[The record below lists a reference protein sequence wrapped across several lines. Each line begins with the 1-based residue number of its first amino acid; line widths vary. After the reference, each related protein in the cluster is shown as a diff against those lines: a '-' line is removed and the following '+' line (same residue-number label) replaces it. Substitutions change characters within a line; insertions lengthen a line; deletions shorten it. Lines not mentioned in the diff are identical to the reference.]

1 MTAARHPFAV
11 ELRALLAIAAPLAA
25 ANVAQMLMGLTSTIM
40 VGHLGSAALA
50 SAGLGG
56 SLYFTLVIVCRS
68 VLAAVAPLAA
78 HAIGADEHHEAGLL
92 AGTGLV
98 MAGIIAMPIIVVLRL
113 LGPLLGAIGYS
124 PVLAAG
130 VGEYLSAVCWGAPA
144 FLAFEVLRALLAAT
158 SRARAVMLAVVLAIP
173 ANALLGWTFIF
184 GHLRMPAL
192 GIVGAGYATAT
203 IQWSMALGLTLLLL
217 TLPRQTTLR
226 LPRQI
231 AQRVRAILRLG
242 LPIGGLIALEVGVF
256 AVAGILMG
264 LFGADALA
272 AHQLALNVASLT
284 FMIPLGIGQAAT
296 VRVAFELGASAPRA
310 AHRAG
315 VVALL
320 VGVIIMMACGLL
332 IWMAPRAIAGVYLDL
347 QDPANHVTS
356 VIVLEF
362 LTVAAVFQ
370 VFDGI
375 QVIAAGALRGH
386 RDTAVPLLI
395 AAFRVLGYRV
405 YRRMAIGIPAIMR
418 AYRVVV
424 RISRRLGCGR
434 WPAYASV
441 ADPVSY
447 RCAQGNRTG
456 CLRPGAHNDA
466 ASGSGLRSCSRKMT
480 ASRIEGPLP
489 TPRRPRISKS
499 TFAGLI

>member
-25 ANVAQMLMGLTSTIM
+25 ANLAQMLMGLTSTIM

-184 GHLRMPAL
+184 GHLREC
-192 GIVGAGYATAT
+192 
-203 IQWSMALGLTLLLL
+203 QRSGLSARDMR
-217 TLPRQTTLR
+217 PQPFSGRWR
-226 LPRQI
+226 S
-231 AQRVRAILRLG
+231 
-242 LPIGGLIALEVGVF
+242 
-256 AVAGILMG
+256 
-264 LFGADALA
+264 
-272 AHQLALNVASLT
+272 ASL
-284 FMIPLGIGQAAT
+284 
-296 VRVAFELGASAPRA
+296 
-310 AHRAG
+310 
-315 VVALL
+315 
-320 VGVIIMMACGLL
+320 
-332 IWMAPRAIAGVYLDL
+332 
-347 QDPANHVTS
+347 
-356 VIVLEF
+356 
-362 LTVAAVFQ
+362 
-370 VFDGI
+370 
-375 QVIAAGALRGH
+375 
-386 RDTAVPLLI
+386 
-395 AAFRVLGYRV
+395 
-405 YRRMAIGIPAIMR
+405 
-418 AYRVVV
+418 
-424 RISRRLGCGR
+424 
-434 WPAYASV
+434 
-441 ADPVSY
+441 
-447 RCAQGNRTG
+447 
-456 CLRPGAHNDA
+456 
-466 ASGSGLRSCSRKMT
+466 SCC
-480 ASRIEGPLP
+480 
-489 TPRRPRISKS
+489 
-499 TFAGLI
+499 

>member
-1 MTAARHPFAV
+1 V
-11 ELRALLAIAAPLAA
+11 
-25 ANVAQMLMGLTSTIM
+25 
-40 VGHLGSAALA
+40 
-50 SAGLGG
+50 
-56 SLYFTLVIVCRS
+56 
-68 VLAAVAPLAA
+68 
-78 HAIGADEHHEAGLL
+78 
-92 AGTGLV
+92 
-98 MAGIIAMPIIVVLRL
+98 
-113 LGPLLGAIGYS
+113 
-124 PVLAAG
+124 
-130 VGEYLSAVCWGAPA
+130 
-144 FLAFEVLRALLAAT
+144 
-158 SRARAVMLAVVLAIP
+158 
-173 ANALLGWTFIF
+173 
-184 GHLRMPAL
+184 PAL

-264 LFGADALA
+264 LFGTDALA

-310 AHRAG
+310 AHLAG

-332 IWMAPRAIAGVYLDL
+332 IWMAPRAIARVYLDL

-362 LTVAAVFQ
+362 LAVAAVFQ

-395 AAFRVLGYRV
+395 AAFGYWGV
-405 YRRMAIGIPAIMR
+405 GFTGGWLLAFPLSCGPGNGLDQVPIGIDVGTAQFVGRQRRRSPGKQRHRLRDVAET
-418 AYRVVV
+418 VV
-424 RISRRLGCGR
+424 RAR
-434 WPAYASV
+434 V
-441 ADPVSY
+441 H
-447 RCAQGNRTG
+447 
-456 CLRPGAHNDA
+456 GAHRRRGTEGSNPA
-466 ASGSGLRSCSRKMT
+466 PSSGESR
-480 ASRIEGPLP
+480 A
-489 TPRRPRISKS
+489 
-499 TFAGLI
+499 

>member
-1 MTAARHPFAV
+1 
-11 ELRALLAIAAPLAA
+11 
-25 ANVAQMLMGLTSTIM
+25 
-40 VGHLGSAALA
+40 
-50 SAGLGG
+50 
-56 SLYFTLVIVCRS
+56 
-68 VLAAVAPLAA
+68 
-78 HAIGADEHHEAGLL
+78 
-92 AGTGLV
+92 
-98 MAGIIAMPIIVVLRL
+98 
-113 LGPLLGAIGYS
+113 
-124 PVLAAG
+124 
-130 VGEYLSAVCWGAPA
+130 
-144 FLAFEVLRALLAAT
+144 
-158 SRARAVMLAVVLAIP
+158 
-173 ANALLGWTFIF
+173 
-184 GHLRMPAL
+184 MPAL

-217 TLPRQTTLR
+217 TLPGQTTLR

-310 AHRAG
+310 AHLAG

-362 LTVAAVFQ
+362 LAVAAVFQ

-375 QVIAAGALRGH
+375 TAWPSRYGRAIADLR
-386 RDTAVPLLI
+386 I
-395 AAFRVLGYRV
+395 RVLGYRV

-424 RISRRLGCGR
+424 WISRRLGCGR
-434 WPAYASV
+434 WPAYASI

-466 ASGSGLRSCSRKMT
+466 ASGSGL
-480 ASRIEGPLP
+480 
-489 TPRRPRISKS
+489 
-499 TFAGLI
+499 

>member
-113 LGPLLGAIGYS
+113 FGPLLGAIGYS

-310 AHRAG
+310 AHLAG

-362 LTVAAVFQ
+362 LAVAAVFQ

-395 AAFRVLGYRV
+395 AAFGYWG
-405 YRRMAIGIPAIMR
+405 IGFTGGWLLAFPLSCGPIGLWFGLAGGL
-418 AYRVVV
+418 AVV
-424 RISRRLGCGR
+424 
-434 WPAYASV
+434 
-441 ADPVSY
+441 
-447 RCAQGNRTG
+447 
-456 CLRPGAHNDA
+456 
-466 ASGSGLRSCSRKMT
+466 
-480 ASRIEGPLP
+480 
-489 TPRRPRISKS
+489 
-499 TFAGLI
+499 AGLLTLRLLIRSRTDVHKGTEPVAYGRGRTMMQPAVSVSDRVRGK

>member
-284 FMIPLGIGQAAT
+284 FMIPLGISQAAT
-296 VRVAFELGASAPRA
+296 VRVAFELGASAPRV

-332 IWMAPRAIAGVYLDL
+332 IWMAPRAIAGTIKHAETSLRLSPHARVGTSLVTVGAAHFFSRRFEEAVPKL
-347 QDPANHVTS
+347 LLAIQQDPSMPLPYRH
-356 VIVLEF
+356 L
-362 LTVAAVFQ
+362 AAYAHMGRL
-370 VFDGI
+370 DD
-375 QVIAAGALRGH
+375 ARETL
-386 RDTAVPLLI
+386 
-395 AAFRVLGYRV
+395 
-405 YRRMAIGIPAIMR
+405 
-418 AYRVVV
+418 
-424 RISRRLGCGR
+424 RRLQ
-434 WPAYASV
+434 AIT
-441 ADPVSY
+441 PVVLPSIAPY
-447 RCAQGNRTG
+447 RNPEHRE
-456 CLRPGAHNDA
+456 LYL
-466 ASGSGLRSCSRKMT
+466 SGLRL
-480 ASRIEGPLP
+480 A
-489 TPRRPRISKS
+489 
-499 TFAGLI
+499 AGEAI

>member
-173 ANALLGWTFIF
+173 ANALLGWMFIF

-242 LPIGGLIALEVGVF
+242 LPIGGLIAL
-256 AVAGILMG
+256 
-264 LFGADALA
+264 DRT
-272 AHQLALNVASLT
+272 LT
-284 FMIPLGIGQAAT
+284 
-296 VRVAFELGASAPRA
+296 
-310 AHRAG
+310 
-315 VVALL
+315 
-320 VGVIIMMACGLL
+320 
-332 IWMAPRAIAGVYLDL
+332 
-347 QDPANHVTS
+347 
-356 VIVLEF
+356 
-362 LTVAAVFQ
+362 
-370 VFDGI
+370 
-375 QVIAAGALRGH
+375 
-386 RDTAVPLLI
+386 
-395 AAFRVLGYRV
+395 
-405 YRRMAIGIPAIMR
+405 
-418 AYRVVV
+418 
-424 RISRRLGCGR
+424 
-434 WPAYASV
+434 
-441 ADPVSY
+441 
-447 RCAQGNRTG
+447 
-456 CLRPGAHNDA
+456 
-466 ASGSGLRSCSRKMT
+466 
-480 ASRIEGPLP
+480 
-489 TPRRPRISKS
+489 
-499 TFAGLI
+499 TF

>member
-1 MTAARHPFAV
+1 
-11 ELRALLAIAAPLAA
+11 
-25 ANVAQMLMGLTSTIM
+25 
-40 VGHLGSAALA
+40 
-50 SAGLGG
+50 
-56 SLYFTLVIVCRS
+56 
-68 VLAAVAPLAA
+68 
-78 HAIGADEHHEAGLL
+78 
-92 AGTGLV
+92 
-98 MAGIIAMPIIVVLRL
+98 
-113 LGPLLGAIGYS
+113 
-124 PVLAAG
+124 
-130 VGEYLSAVCWGAPA
+130 
-144 FLAFEVLRALLAAT
+144 
-158 SRARAVMLAVVLAIP
+158 
-173 ANALLGWTFIF
+173 
-184 GHLRMPAL
+184 
-192 GIVGAGYATAT
+192 
-203 IQWSMALGLTLLLL
+203 MALGLTLLLL

-296 VRVAFELGASAPRA
+296 VRVAFELGASAPRV

-395 AAFRVLGYRV
+395 AAFGYWG
-405 YRRMAIGIPAIMR
+405 IGFTGGWLLAFPLSCGPIGLWFGLAGGL
-418 AYRVVV
+418 AVV
-424 RISRRLGCGR
+424 R

-466 ASGSGLRSCSRKMT
+466 ASSSGLRSCSRKMT

-489 TPRRPRISKS
+489 TPSRKPTLVVPSYLVSCQNVIRVNRSVDGTLLEAWASSKS
-499 TFAGLI
+499 FRAKDGSGEPPGLGRNGERDFHGERRTNDTHASTTDPDARLFRKGPGKEARLCFMGHALMENRNGLIVGAVTTRASGHAERLAADRALRRAAAAGHTRRRQGLRRR